1 MSLSIVILAAGK
13 GTRMNSALPKVLQPL
28 GDRPMLQHVID
39 TASKL
44 NPSRICVVIGHGAES
59 VRDRISTPVE
69 WVMQTEQKGT
79 GHAVQQ
85 ALPNIPEEDEVLVLY
100 GDVPLTRLETLT
112 ALTQCGDGLGLL
124 TVDLD
129 DPRGYGRIV
138 REKGEVIAIVE
149 EKDAS
154 DEQRAINETNTGILS
169 GRCRVLN
176 ELLSMTDSN
185 NAQGEY
191 YLTDV
196 FALAHSK
203 GIAINTAQASD
214 EWEVSGVNNKDQLT
228 TLERQYQSLQVQALL
243 DAGVT
248 VKDRNRLDIRG
259 TVSTGK
265 DVCLDVGVVL
275 EGVVKIGNDVSI
287 GPYCVIKN
295 ATIESGTVIAA
306 HTVIEDAHVGEDC
319 KVGPFARL
327 RPGASLSG
335 KNNVGNFVE
344 IKASTIGLG
353 SKVNHLSYVGD
364 AELGERVNVGAGTI
378 TCNYDG
384 ANKFKTVLGDDVFV
398 GSNTSLIAPIEVG
411 AGVTVGAG
419 STLSKSVDSG
429 ALAFTRAKQK
439 TIENWPRPSKNKG

>member
-59 VRDRISTPVE
+59 VRERVTSPVE

-85 ALPNIPEEDEVLVLY
+85 ALPGIPADDDVLVLY

-112 ALTQCGDGLGLL
+112 ELMQAGEGLGLL

-138 REKGEVIAIVE
+138 RENGKVVAIVE
-149 EKDAS
+149 EKDAN
-154 DEQRAINETNTGILS
+154 DDQRKIKETNTGILS
-169 GRCRVLN
+169 GRCSVLSD
-176 ELLSMTDSN
+176 LLSMTDSN
-185 NAQGEY
+185 NAQGEF

-196 FALAHSK
+196 FALANSK
-203 GIAINTAQASD
+203 GIAINTAQAAD

-259 TVSTGK
+259 NVETGR
-265 DVCLDVGVVL
+265 DVCLDVGVVF
-275 EGVVKIGNDVSI
+275 EGEVKLGDNVSI

-295 ATIESGTVIAA
+295 TTIAAGTVVAA
-306 HTVIEDAHVGEDC
+306 HSVIEDAKVGADC

-327 RPGASLSG
+327 RPGAELEG

-364 AELGERVNVGAGTI
+364 AELGQRVNVGAGTI

-384 ANKFKTVLGDDVFV
+384 ANKSKTVLGDDVFV
-398 GSNTSLIAPIEVG
+398 GSNSSLVAPIDVG
-411 AGVTVGAG
+411 AGVTIGAG
-419 STLSKSVDSG
+419 STLSKNVSDG

-439 TIENWPRPSKNKG
+439 TIENWPRPTKNKG